1 MPPESSVT
9 HQELQSALQPY
20 VTRAELEALLK
31 GFAPEMQLAIVNGI
45 KEIMPELLEKFEDR
59 YGGKVNNMHQTLYN
73 EEKGLVI
80 TVDRIAQLVK
90 EIPDLVRL
98 KWQLFAV
105 VLATNI
111 VAGVA
116 GFALSQFVK

>member
-1 MPPESSVT
+1 MAPESSVT
-9 HQELQSALQPY
+9 HQEMQNTLQAY

-45 KEIMPELLEKFEDR
+45 KEIMPELLEKIEDR
-59 YGGKVNNMHQTLYN
+59 YGTKVNNMHQTLYN

-80 TVDRIAQLVK
+80 SVDRIAQLVK

-105 VLATNI
+105 VFATNI
-111 VAGVA
+111 IAGGA
-116 GFALSQFVK
+116 GFALSYLFK